1 MTLRQVLDNS
11 QYITDE
17 DIETANLVGMA
28 NNGISEVNSKVKT
41 NLPLC
46 TVSNLTED
54 YWALESTWFL
64 RLMEPYVSFAIMAND
79 GDSVRQEHYQRFLDA
94 LNDFKNN
101 GLGDIASVYP
111 EGHAHAGEPTGFAG
125 KSGKKAGGLCPGYQQ
140 RLPRSQSLLGHF
152 SLPQQRGAEL
162 HNGQRTGSRSPGTAG
177 YADAG
182 HCHRSR
188 FQGDRPD
195 QFLGR

>member
-1 MTLRQVLDNS
+1 MTLKQVVDNS

-46 TVSNLTED
+46 TADNLTQD
-54 YWALESTWFL
+54 YWALKGTWFL

-79 GDSVRQEHYQRFLDA
+79 GDTVRQEHYQRFLDA

-101 GLGDIASVYP
+101 GLGDIADVYP
-111 EGHAHAGEPTGFAG
+111 EGHEHAGEPTGFG
-125 KSGKKAGGLCPGYQQ
+125 GRSGKKAIMDV
-140 RLPRSQSLLGHF
+140 S
-152 SLPQQRGAEL
+152 E
-162 HNGQRTGSRSPGTAG
+162 RTIWW
-177 YADAG
+177 
-182 HCHRSR
+182 
-188 FQGDRPD
+188 
-195 QFLGR
+195 